1 MPQFPWNKLSPLCT
15 VSDNVTLGVHFPVS
29 DSLPVI
35 PNCVQKDGHKA
46 RITGINLPVWSVNP
60 QILLTS
66 MADAFPALRHRLKW
80 ELSEGIHYSKLASF
94 GRSHLP
100 LLRVNAN
107 EAMIRNLSL
116 TFEDFVESAAK
127 AIAAPQKFLNSLAT
141 AVLANRLALD
151 YLLAEQGG
159 ACAMANTTC

>member
-94 GRSHLP
+94 GR
-100 LLRVNAN
+100 LLSRVGVSAN
-107 EAMIRNLSL
+107 EAMI
-116 TFEDFVESAAK
+116 
-127 AIAAPQKFLNSLAT
+127 
-141 AVLANRLALD
+141 
-151 YLLAEQGG
+151 
-159 ACAMANTTC
+159 